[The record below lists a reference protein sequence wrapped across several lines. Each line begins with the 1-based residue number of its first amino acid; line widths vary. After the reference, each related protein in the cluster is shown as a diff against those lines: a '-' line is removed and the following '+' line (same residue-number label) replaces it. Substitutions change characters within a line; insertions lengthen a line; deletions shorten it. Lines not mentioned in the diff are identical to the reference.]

1 MKIMRVGRDIDTWG
15 LPIILALLNLLII
28 IIGFDIGV
36 EWGDKVLKGKEIF
49 GVAVIVFV
57 VSLFILLSLKDV
69 SCFIICEEEQ
79 ITLRTPFRV
88 LQTYSRQELKILFA
102 SRAIKVKT
110 GWANCP
116 CLAIGSILPAT
127 SALSKANY
135 REMEKGYFLFML
147 NKKKLKSLFDWWQ
160 KEIELPNKE
169 EWFESCKKWWS
180 LYKSDV
186 KVLEKYYKMIEDYNQ
201 SLQEKKDAQN

>member
-1 MKIMRVGRDIDTWG
+1 MKIMRVGRDADTWVG
-15 LPIILALLNLLII
+15 PILVALCDLLLIYLA
-28 IIGFDIGV
+28 FSDKLK
-36 EWGDKVLKGKEIF
+36 WGDKVLKGGKV
-49 GVAVIVFV
+49 VAFTIILLM

-180 LYKSDV
+180 LYKSDL
-186 KVLEKYYKMIEDYNQ
+186 KVLEKYYQMIEDYNQ